1 MLAELRTISLCDS
14 DSDLFMQTYNVIH
27 RKSSDS
33 SHSAAVSYYSGTESQ
48 QSVSDRSFYDN
59 IAVDDVFEHHHHTHH
74 SHNINNNNNNSNH
87 HYTKA
92 RNYLMPPI
100 NNLPL
105 RLLKN
110 PHINVNRSVSFQGT
124 CGQSRTYLTPRQ
136 NIIVRRRNDENILF
150 TDTPSDFGSTRS
162 SISPSGSNVC
172 SRNNAC
178 DCSSIIPKTNVQ
190 NDRNLMDE
198 SYCYKYHYDK
208 KYDGPF
214 YLKMLRRMQKI
225 FKRQS
230 KKSER
235 GRSRS

>member
-59 IAVDDVFEHHHHTHH
+59 IAVDDVFEHHHHHHHHTHH
-74 SHNINNNNNNSNH
+74 SHNINNNNH

-110 PHINVNRSVSFQGT
+110 PHVNVNRSVSFQGT
-124 CGQSRTYLTPRQ
+124 CGPYLTPRQ
-136 NIIVRRRNDENILF
+136 NIIVRRRHDENLF
-150 TDTPSDFGSTRS
+150 PDTPSDFGSTRS
-162 SISPSGSNVC
+162 SISPSGSNP
-172 SRNNAC
+172 SRNNTC
-178 DCSSIIPKTNVQ
+178 DCSSIIPITNVQ
-190 NDRNLMDE
+190 NDRSLMDE

-235 GRSRS
+235 GRSCS

>member
-14 DSDLFMQTYNVIH
+14 DSDLFMHTYNVTH

-48 QSVSDRSFYDN
+48 QSVSDRSIYDN
-59 IAVDDVFEHHHHTHH
+59 IAVDDAFEHHHHHH
-74 SHNINNNNNNSNH
+74 SHNINNNNSNH
-87 HYTKA
+87 HYSKA

-124 CGQSRTYLTPRQ
+124 CVGQSRTYLAPRQ
-136 NIIVRRRNDENILF
+136 NIIVRRRHDENLF

-162 SISPSGSNVC
+162 SISPSGS
-172 SRNNAC
+172 RNNAC
-178 DCSSIIPKTNVQ
+178 DCSSIIPITNVQ

-198 SYCYKYHYDK
+198 TYCYKYHYDK
-208 KYDGPF
+208 KYAGPF
-214 YLKMLRRMQKI
+214 YLKMLRRMQKV

-230 KKSER
+230 KKSLR